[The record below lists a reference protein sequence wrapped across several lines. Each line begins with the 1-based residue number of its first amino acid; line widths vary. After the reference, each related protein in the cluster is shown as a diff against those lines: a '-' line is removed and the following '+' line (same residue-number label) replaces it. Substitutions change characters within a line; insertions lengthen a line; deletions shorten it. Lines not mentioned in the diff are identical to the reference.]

1 MKIISVW
8 EKCFWQEDLINQ
20 AIKIINL
27 LLEKNIS
34 NNKKEKLKKLQ
45 KSILENKNINFNIKN
60 NKEFWKELLNFY
72 GKHTWLNDYHHW
84 LRITLFHKII
94 NEILDYKDFYK
105 EMGFNTILLEDE
117 KSEWIL
123 EINKISDK
131 RNKVIEIGEY

>member
-72 GKHTWLNDYHHW
+72 GKHKWLSS
-84 LRITLFHKII
+84 LT
-94 NEILDYKDFYK
+94 
-105 EMGFNTILLEDE
+105 
-117 KSEWIL
+117 
-123 EINKISDK
+123 
-131 RNKVIEIGEY
+131 